1 MLRAVNDGF
10 IKHRLKLGQV
20 GSTRCSLIK
29 FERKGAHCCF
39 ALHPVEE
46 ALKEKMDRAIGEPK
60 GHGHYMPALDKLLQL
75 VAAFDVLLG
84 VGARGTG
91 MTIAQKTLAAVLA

>member
-1 MLRAVNDGF
+1 MELMAQMRAH
-10 IKHRLKLGQV
+10 K
-20 GSTRCSLIK
+20 
-29 FERKGAHCCF
+29 
-39 ALHPVEE
+39 E

-75 VAAFDVLLG
+75 VAAFDVLG

-91 MTIAQKTLAAVLA
+91 MTMAQKTLAAVLA